1 MLAWGCFVENKEKA
15 AHECLTFLAYKA
27 LSSQVTQFIG
37 TGHILIII
45 FYYWDLIFPLIDT
58 CN

>member
-27 LSSQVTQFIG
+27 PFISSDPIHRNRPYPNYYF
-37 TGHILIII
+37 
-45 FYYWDLIFPLIDT
+45 FYWDLIFPLIDT

>member
-45 FYYWDLIFPLIDT
+45 IFIGI
-58 CN
+58 

>member
-27 LSSQVTQFIG
+27 PFISSDPDPIQRRGSTR
-37 TGHILIII
+37 L
-45 FYYWDLIFPLIDT
+45 
-58 CN
+58 